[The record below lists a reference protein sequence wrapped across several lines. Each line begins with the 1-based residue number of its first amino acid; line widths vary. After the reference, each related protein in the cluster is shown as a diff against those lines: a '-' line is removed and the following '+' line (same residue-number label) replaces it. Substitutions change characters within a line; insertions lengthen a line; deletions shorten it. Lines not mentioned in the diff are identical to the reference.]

1 MTETRPFTYTY
12 VARSNATR
20 WGMAGGMAGAAF
32 GLAATAVRW
41 WRARN
46 SDGN

>member
-1 MTETRPFTYTY
+1 MSETRPFTYAG

-20 WGMAGGMAGAAF
+20 WGMAGAAF

-41 WRARN
+41 WRARSN

>member
-1 MTETRPFTYTY
+1 MTETRPFTYAG

-20 WGMAGGMAGAAF
+20 WGMAGAVF

-41 WRARN
+41 RRARRHTDAN
-46 SDGN
+46 